1 MSPCLDTSV
10 FYQLREGNINR
21 VFIYYSL
28 RGNILY
34 LWVWDSTHHLLLM
47 VCAIFISDGRVE
59 VDRYIRA
66 SSVVMQAW
74 VLFLDLLVNLRSYHN
89 QWSRALSGDYGYKW
103 LWLKWA
109 PSIGSP
115 GFPLC
120 SRVKS
125 SGCSFATCVRISQ
138 CRWFWDLFI
147 MPLGS
152 LLLEVFQA
160 QLRPRWGD
168 FISHLVWEYPKTP

>member
-1 MSPCLDTSV
+1 
-10 FYQLREGNINR
+10 
-21 VFIYYSL
+21 
-28 RGNILY
+28 
-34 LWVWDSTHHLLLM
+34 
-47 VCAIFISDGRVE
+47 
-59 VDRYIRA
+59 
-66 SSVVMQAW
+66 MQAW

-115 GFPLC
+115 GFPLWG
-120 SRVKS
+120 RVKS
-125 SGCSFATCVRISQ
+125 SGCYFATCVRISQ

-168 FISHLVWEYPKTP
+168 YISHLVWEYPKTPQEEVEGVAENKNAWNSSLACCHHDPTLNRSGWMMQSSNRASHLRTTRKPAN

>member
-109 PSIGSP
+109 PSIGSV
-115 GFPLC
+115 FPYVAGW
-120 SRVKS
+120 R
-125 SGCSFATCVRISQ
+125 AQ
-138 CRWFWDLFI
+138 AA
-147 MPLGS
+147 P
-152 LLLEVFQA
+152 LLLVSESVSVGGSGIY
-160 QLRPRWGD
+160 L
-168 FISHLVWEYPKTP
+168 